1 MKIATWNVNGIRARQ
16 EDVLKW
22 LTKDAPDIVCL
33 QETKA
38 SRENVPAPLREL
50 DDYWG
55 YWHGF
60 KGYSGVALLVR
71 RDLAAE
77 EPKFE
82 HPPFDLEN
90 RIVVAEVQGII
101 IASIYVPNGGKNF
114 PGKITFLKE
123 MKAYAAKAH
132 GEGRP
137 LVLCGDFN
145 VAHHDI
151 DVHPKERGGCTG
163 QLPEERALLD
173 DILADGGLTDL
184 GRKMA
189 PHDHEMYTWWA
200 PWRQMR
206 QRNIGWRL
214 DYIYTPEKLVKAATS
229 CVVERETGTSD
240 HGPVVAEFDDKR
252 AGIKRQ
258 AEAAANAPSKS
269 SERSLRQGEL
279 I

>member
-1 MKIATWNVNGIRARQ
+1 M
-16 EDVLKW
+16 
-22 LTKDAPDIVCL
+22 
-33 QETKA
+33 
-38 SRENVPAPLREL
+38 PAALREL

-71 RDLAAE
+71 RSLAAA
-77 EPKFE
+77 EPKFV

-90 RIVVAEVQGII
+90 RIVVAEVQGIT

-114 PGKITFLKE
+114 PGKITFLQE
-123 MKAYAAKAH
+123 MKAYAAEAH
-132 GEGRP
+132 REKRP
-137 LVLCGDFN
+137 LVMCGDFN

-151 DVHPKERGGCTG
+151 DVHPKERGGFTG

-173 DILADGGLTDL
+173 GILSEGGLVDL

-189 PHDHEMYTWWA
+189 PHDHELYSWWA

-229 CVVERETGTSD
+229 CVVQRETGTSD
-240 HGPVVAEFDDKR
+240 HGPVVAEFDAKK
-252 AGIKRQ
+252 AGIIRQ
-258 AEAAANAPSKS
+258 AATLVPVAKKDAALKQPT
-269 SERSLRQGEL
+269 LDL
-279 I
+279 

>member
-1 MKIATWNVNGIRARQ
+1 MKIATWNVNGIRAR
-16 EDVLKW
+16 EADVLSW
-22 LTKDAPDIVCL
+22 LERTAPDIVCL

-38 SRENVPAPLREL
+38 SLENVPARLRER

-71 RDLAAE
+71 RSLAPAE
-77 EPKFE
+77 PAFA

-90 RIVVAEVQGII
+90 RIVTATVQGITV
-101 IASIYVPNGGKNF
+101 ASIYVPNGGRNF
-114 PGKITFLKE
+114 PAKITFLNE
-123 MKAYAAKAH
+123 MKAYAAEAKRD
-132 GEGRP
+132 GRP

-151 DVHPKERGGCTG
+151 DVHPKERGGFTG

-173 DILADGGLTDL
+173 GILAGGGLADL
-184 GRKMA
+184 GRRMA
-189 PHDHEMYTWWA
+189 PHDDAMYTWWA

-229 CVVERETGTSD
+229 CVVEKETGTSD
-240 HGPVVAEFDDKR
+240 HAPVVAEFDPEKLGLVR
-252 AGIKRQ
+252 HEASSSS
-258 AEAAANAPSKS
+258 AEKKNAT
-269 SERSLRQGEL
+269 LQQGEL